1 VQTIKVYSWIRFPV
15 VERAAADVKMLSDPI
30 LAANIR
36 KSAQRILRDGKEN
49 KSQSQTQLPK
59 GSPRI
64 IFTNGLSLTPLQTK
78 TMV

>member
-1 VQTIKVYSWIRFPV
+1 MVRILCKQLKYYWKRFPV

-49 KSQSQTQLPK
+49 KSQPQTQPSK
-59 GSPRI
+59 GSPCI
-64 IFTNGLSLTPLQTK
+64 ISANGPSLTAL
-78 TMV
+78 